1 MSHADPWFQFHCKW
15 FSKVIEFG
23 VSRSDTSLGQIAS
36 IVIPDRVSLPFSF
49 FLLCEQICRYPSC
62 FLCHLSKLF
71 FFSLL
76 CVSHYFM
83 EDQFYKITINYKLQL
98 KLKYPNIVEFLLL
111 ETNINWILH
120 IINKIIN
127 LINSIANII
136 GMKLYQSIRSS
147 RTISPCLISEIKV
160 IRLKKNCINLL
171 TNFILDFNRTG
182 LFICSFERRPSRFLS
197 PYRVA
202 S

>member
-1 MSHADPWFQFHCKW
+1 M
-15 FSKVIEFG
+15 
-23 VSRSDTSLGQIAS
+23 
-36 IVIPDRVSLPFSF
+36 
-49 FLLCEQICRYPSC
+49 
-62 FLCHLSKLF
+62 
-71 FFSLL
+71 
-76 CVSHYFM
+76 
-83 EDQFYKITINYKLQL
+83 
-98 KLKYPNIVEFLLL
+98 
-111 ETNINWILH
+111 H

-136 GMKLYQSIRSS
+136 GMKLYQNIQSS

-197 PYRVA
+197 PYRFITWWKSWWNTLLIIGWKSLAFIFFSHCRRAFVFRRKWINDLVIPTRYD